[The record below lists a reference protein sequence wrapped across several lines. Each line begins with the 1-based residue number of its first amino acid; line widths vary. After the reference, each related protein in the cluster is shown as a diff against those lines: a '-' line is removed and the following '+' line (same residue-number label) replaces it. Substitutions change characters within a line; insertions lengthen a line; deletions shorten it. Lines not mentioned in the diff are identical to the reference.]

1 MNGWIKIHR
10 QLVESE
16 VWLSEPFSRSQ
27 AWVDL
32 ICLANHKE
40 GFIRTKKGTRVKVE
54 RGQVGYSQEALAK
67 RWQWSRGKVRR
78 YLSELEK
85 TDRQIVQGK
94 SPVISLIS
102 IVNYEKY
109 QDDSTGNGTW
119 NGTRN
124 GHGTDTNKND
134 KKNKEEEIYKEILEE
149 KFKKEVFDFI
159 GKQFENRNPI
169 SPDTA
174 KAFFV
179 YWSEKDTRGKM
190 RWQKE
195 KTWELKKRIYKWID
209 NELKFNN
216 NGKK

>member
-85 TDRQIVQGK
+85 TDLM
-94 SPVISLIS
+94 SLTPMD
-102 IVNYEKY
+102 VMLMVHK
-109 QDDSTGNGTW
+109 
-119 NGTRN
+119 
-124 GHGTDTNKND
+124 
-134 KKNKEEEIYKEILEE
+134 
-149 KFKKEVFDFI
+149 
-159 GKQFENRNPI
+159 
-169 SPDTA
+169 
-174 KAFFV
+174 
-179 YWSEKDTRGKM
+179 
-190 RWQKE
+190 WQQ
-195 KTWELKKRIYKWID
+195 ELKK
-209 NELKFNN
+209 
-216 NGKK
+216 G